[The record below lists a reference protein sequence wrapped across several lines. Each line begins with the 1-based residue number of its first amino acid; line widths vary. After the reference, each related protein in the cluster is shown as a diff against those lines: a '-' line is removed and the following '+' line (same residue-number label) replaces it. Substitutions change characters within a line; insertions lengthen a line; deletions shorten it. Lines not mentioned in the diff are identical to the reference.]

1 MDYAAEVMPLWMER
15 GYLTGTLMDVEELL
29 AIVDI
34 VLGRNATIPSVTV
47 TPRAAR
53 VT

>member
-1 MDYAAEVMPLWMER
+1 MDYAAQVMPLWEQR

-34 VLGRNATIPSVTV
+34 VLGRTATIPSVTV
-47 TPRAAR
+47 TPRGVR
-53 VT
+53 